1 MGLLATCLVL
11 LPHSIEGVT
20 AAAVSATSGDEGNG
34 GSIVI
39 AVSSG
44 PVGVC
49 CVLGTGGSAAVAVSA
64 SPGDVDSGGD
74 GTKVTFPLALPPWQ
88 AFTFFLADN
97 MFSPPVPTLTAGA
110 EDAEEE
116 SSCLPTT
123 LPFFPAGSVSL
134 PHFDS
139 PPSTPP
145 FPTRAIGTVGRLRF
159 VLVEELDANAICDVP
174 TIDPGGDDGVWDRK
188 TNTCS

>member
-1 MGLLATCLVL
+1 ML
-11 LPHSIEGVT
+11 LPHSVEGVT
-20 AAAVSATSGDEGNG
+20 AAVVSATSGDEGNG
-34 GSIVI
+34 GSIVV

-44 PVGVC
+44 PGDVC
-49 CVLGTGGSAAVAVSA
+49 CVRGTGGSAVVAVSA

-74 GTKVTFPLALPPWQ
+74 GTKVTFPLPLPPWL
-88 AFTFFLADN
+88 AFTFFSADN
-97 MFSPPVPTLTAGA
+97 VLSPPAPTLTAGTENA
-110 EDAEEE
+110 EKE
-116 SSCLPTT
+116 STCLPTT

-159 VLVEELDANAICDVP
+159 VLVEEPDVNAVCDVP

-188 TNTCS
+188 TKYMQLKQ